1 MELKFE
7 QYTINGTPEEMA
19 AFLTL
24 HESTAQRQT
33 IKSYDEGTSTKAM
46 GYTSASTM
54 SIHPDP
60 QTDFVAICH
69 DSENRTP
76 RRLE

>member
-7 QYTINGTPEEMA
+7 QYTINGTPEEIA

-24 HESTAQRQT
+24 RESTSQCQI
-33 IKSYDEGTSTKAM
+33 IKSYSEGTSTKAM
-46 GYTSASTM
+46 RHTSANTT

-60 QTDFVAICH
+60 QTDFVAVVH
-69 DSENRTP
+69 NSKNRTP